1 MRPAFTR
8 VEDRAVERRAS
19 ERRRTLL
26 AAKLSFDEPGMIVN
40 CGVRNLS
47 PLGALIE
54 LESTILLRPPYRL
67 LTIRDG
73 IIYEADLVWAWGRRV
88 GLTFTAEHP
97 VHDPASEATKL
108 LRTIWSAVRM

>member
-8 VEDRAVERRAS
+8 VEDRDVERRAS
-19 ERRRTLL
+19 QRRRTLL
-26 AAKLSFDEPGMIVN
+26 AAKLVFDEPGVIVN

-54 LESTILLRPPYRL
+54 LESAILLRPPYRL

-73 IIYEADLVWAWGRRV
+73 VIYEAELVWSWGRRV
-88 GLTFTAEHP
+88 GLNFTAEHP
-97 VHDPASEATKL
+97 VQAPASETTQL
-108 LRTIWSAVRM
+108 LRTIWSAVRP

>member
-54 LESTILLRPPYRL
+54 LESTILLRPPFRL
-67 LTIRDG
+67 LTVRDG
-73 IIYEADLVWAWGRRV
+73 MIYEAELVWAWGRRV
-88 GLTFTAEHP
+88 GLNFTAEHEARA
-97 VHDPASEATKL
+97 PATETTQL
-108 LRTIWSAVRM
+108 LRTIWSAVR